1 MRAELDRPHY
11 EITFSSSLVAIKAE
25 LALRQS
31 PGTQLVTR
39 DDATIRYVVLGQEA
53 VGSALGQLDSLLL
66 DVVSVN
72 QVKVPLRDLLAEM
85 YGVAG
90 GEE

>member
-1 MRAELDRPHY
+1 
-11 EITFSSSLVAIKAE
+11 
-25 LALRQS
+25 
-31 PGTQLVTR
+31 
-39 DDATIRYVVLGQEA
+39 